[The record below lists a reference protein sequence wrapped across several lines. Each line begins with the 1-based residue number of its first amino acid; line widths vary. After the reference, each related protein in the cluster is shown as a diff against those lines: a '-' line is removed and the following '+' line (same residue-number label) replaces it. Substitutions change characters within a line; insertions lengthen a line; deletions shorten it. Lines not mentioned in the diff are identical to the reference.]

1 MRLVLLEKRTCF
13 SRITF
18 TAQYVNSMPAVKIIQ
33 KLHKN
38 TLQSFPHLNECLRK
52 CCSTADPMLKLYR
65 PKMLKHTCKA
75 KEKKLLV
82 SV

>member
-1 MRLVLLEKRTCF
+1 
-13 SRITF
+13 
-18 TAQYVNSMPAVKIIQ
+18 MPAVKNIQ
-33 KLHKN
+33 KFQKN

-65 PKMLKHTCKA
+65 PKMLKHTCEA

-82 SV
+82 SVWAPGWDFFSDYAAGKFLPKQQVN